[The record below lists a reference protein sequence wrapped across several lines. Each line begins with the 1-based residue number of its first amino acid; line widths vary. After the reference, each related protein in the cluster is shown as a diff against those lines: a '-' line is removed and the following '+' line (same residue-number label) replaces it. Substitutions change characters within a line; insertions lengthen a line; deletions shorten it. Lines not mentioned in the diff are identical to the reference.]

1 MPVTTYL
8 KTNSGGVSMAN
19 ITQNYRTIAIE
30 MDKMLIEKFK
40 IMALKDRKYI
50 AYSNLCTRIK
60 TGWELCECLF
70 DGNYLENDV
79 LVKTYFGAINEY
91 ILTLLDFLKYTE
103 ELAKENNR
111 THVLGMDN
119 MLYDARIAIN
129 KAINLYS
136 AYMINEIKYVKL
148 AIKKINKQ
156 EIRKEKTTYEK
167 ERKEFLKVVKKYF
180 RVIDVFSIWYYK
192 DNGKEKFKELSRC
205 I

>member
-1 MPVTTYL
+1 MPVIVYL
-8 KTNSGGVSMAN
+8 KTNSVGVSMVN

-30 MDKMLIEKFK
+30 MDKMLIEKIK
-40 IMALKDRKYI
+40 IAALKDRKYTM
-50 AYSNLCTRIK
+50 YSDLCTRIK
-60 TGWELCECLF
+60 IGWELCECLF
-70 DGNYLENDV
+70 NGDYLENEA
-79 LVKTYFGAINEY
+79 LVKTYFGIINEY
-91 ILTLLDFLKYTE
+91 ILSLLDFLKYTE

-119 MLYDARIAIN
+119 MLYDGRIAIN
-129 KAINLYS
+129 KAIGLY
-136 AYMINEIKYVKL
+136 AAFMINKEKYIKI
-148 AIKKINKQ
+148 AINKINNQ